1 MVRRY
6 DEAVAQAEDVIGRRP
21 SLTDHGYNTLVS
33 IVALTACCAVHDPA
47 RVRGWVDHMLT
58 RPSPAAPA
66 RGVQVLAA
74 AVHASGGEAAAAA
87 ELAATVRALVLG
99 QADDPSGH
107 R

>member
-1 MVRRY
+1 
-6 DEAVAQAEDVIGRRP
+6 
-21 SLTDHGYNTLVS
+21 
-33 IVALTACCAVHDPA
+33 
-47 RVRGWVDHMLT
+47 MLT

-66 RGVQVLAA
+66 WGVQVLAA

-107 R
+107 G